1 MKVVILAGGLG
12 TRLSEFTKTI
22 PKPMIKING
31 KPLIFHI
38 MKWYS
43 KYGFKDFYI
52 ALGYKGYV
60 IKKYFEKKKFGWNIK
75 LIDTGRNS
83 MTGGRLKRLKKFLNN
98 ETFML
103 TYGDGLSNINLKKL
117 YNFHLRNK
125 KLVTVT
131 AVRPP
136 ARFGHLKI
144 KKNVVSYFKEKS
156 HTDEGWNNGGYFVI
170 NSQFLDY
177 INIDKTILEKDPLDK
192 VCKKKKLAA
201 FKHYG
206 FWQCVDTKRDL
217 DRLKKILK

>member
-60 IKKYFEKKKFGWNIK
+60 IKKYFEKKKLGWNIK
-75 LIDTGRNS
+75 LIETGRNS
-83 MTGGRLKRLKKFLNN
+83 MTGGRIKRLKKFLNN

-136 ARFGHLKI
+136 ARFGALKI
-144 KKNVVSYFKEKS
+144 KDGKVTYFKEKS
-156 HTDEGWNNGGYFVI
+156 KSDEGWINGGYFVMEPK
-170 NSQFLDY
+170 FLNLIKND
-177 INIDKTILEKDPLDK
+177 NTFLEREPLET
-192 VCKKKKLAA
+192 VCKKKKLFAL
-201 FKHYG
+201 KHYG
-206 FWQCVDTKRDL
+206 FGNV
-217 DRLKKILK
+217 